1 MFKILYS
8 SCIFY
13 IIFSTEYADLRKRHH
28 ISFFSVKRKKPPG
41 QEGNIAEYIL
51 SGQGDTL
58 SSEGIIDGF
67 L

>member
-1 MFKILYS
+1 MHFLYYFLHG
-8 SCIFY
+8 IRRF
-13 IIFSTEYADLRKRHH
+13 AQKAAGH